1 MPLKQYTLLK
11 RAVNI
16 ESIAQRRLDIYD
28 MNRAYHDPK
37 ALFQQLEKEMMT
49 LLHGKNKDKVVSVDW
64 SKDSDWKSQLEKF
77 QV

>member
-1 MPLKQYTLLK
+1 
-11 RAVNI
+11 
-16 ESIAQRRLDIYD
+16 

-49 LLHGKNKDKVVSVDW
+49 LLHGKGKAGAASTVDW
-64 SKDSDWKSQLEKF
+64 GKDSDWKSQLKKF